1 MHYYALTRPAVS
13 AILCGYDTREQVDQ
27 AAAYE
32 TVLDAEKDYASVLSS
47 APFHSYRGAL
57 WARKNDRTSY
67 KIENGG
73 EEKFSL
79 RSQWFR
85 RYMVICCAFSRL
97 ISCSASR

>member
-13 AILCGYDTREQVDQ
+13 AILCGYDTRVQVDQ
-27 AAAYE
+27 AVAYE
-32 TVLDAEKDYASVLSS
+32 TALDAEKDYASVLS
-47 APFHSYRGAL
+47 R
-57 WARKNDRTSY
+57 ARKNDKTSY

-97 ISCSASR
+97 ISCSASRWRL